1 MDEGDGVQSV
11 SEDDPLYWLQCLPG
25 GEEFSVFVKAAGG
38 GTKNTQVG
46 LVNFPK
52 HCYLFDDLEL
62 LSADKMECHL
72 NTPRTTID
80 LWPIRRNARRF
91 YCEEGSS
98 MEEFVEEAGS
108 MLKGNQLSIIET
120 SEHTILKTL
129 MSSVEYYY
137 FHNLLVNAARK
148 KKYGGRRTR
157 RGGKMRFPRIVFII
171 NSVSLLCV
179 ESSKWPFTFS
189 KL

>member
-1 MDEGDGVQSV
+1 MASKYIDEEDEYKESSKHMDEGDGVQSV

-25 GEEFSVFVKAAGG
+25 GGEEFSVFVKAAEWWHQEHPSWFSEFAE
-38 GTKNTQVG
+38 T
-46 LVNFPK
+46 

-62 LSADKMECHL
+62 LSADKMECPLECTELH
-72 NTPRTTID
+72 N
-80 LWPIRRNARRF
+80 RF
-91 YCEEGSS
+91 MAEYEEMLEDFIAEEGSS

-120 SEHTILKTL
+120 SEHTDFLKTL

-148 KKYGGRRTR
+148 KKYGGRKKNKKGR
-157 RGGKMRFPRIVFII
+157 K
-171 NSVSLLCV
+171 
-179 ESSKWPFTFS
+179 K
-189 KL
+189 